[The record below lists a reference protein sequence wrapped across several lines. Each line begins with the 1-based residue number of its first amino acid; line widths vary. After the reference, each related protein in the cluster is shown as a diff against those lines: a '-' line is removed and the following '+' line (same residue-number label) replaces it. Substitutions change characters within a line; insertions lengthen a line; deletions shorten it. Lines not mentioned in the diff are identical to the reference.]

1 MLGSAVSTFTKT
13 QFPSLISSKTLSKLS
28 KFLFFRV
35 SIWWLLL
42 LLDKNG
48 RPYERCIKRSKQTTL
63 IQFSILIN
71 DNDLR
76 KNNLHETSNRTALI
90 EQRLVVRNTPC

>member
-48 RPYERCIKRSKQTTL
+48 RPYEHCIKQTTP

-71 DNDLR
+71 DSDLR
-76 KNNLHETSNRTALI
+76 KNYLHETSNRTALI

>member
-48 RPYERCIKRSKQTTL
+48 RPYERCIKQTTP

-76 KNNLHETSNRTALI
+76 KNYLHETSNRIALI
-90 EQRLVVRNTPC
+90 EQTLVVRNTPC